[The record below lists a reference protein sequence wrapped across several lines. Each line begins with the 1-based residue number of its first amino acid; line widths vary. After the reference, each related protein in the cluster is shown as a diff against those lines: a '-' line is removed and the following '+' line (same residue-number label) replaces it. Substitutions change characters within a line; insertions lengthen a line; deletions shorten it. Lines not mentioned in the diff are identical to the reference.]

1 MNVLL
6 LLSSKQMHSVSKD
19 ATSSSGVHRG
29 VVLVVQVRLV
39 QITKRLKLQ
48 LRVLE
53 EVELNQKSQT
63 HEP

>member
-1 MNVLL
+1 
-6 LLSSKQMHSVSKD
+6 MHSVSKD
-19 ATSSSGVHRG
+19 ATSSSGVHRR